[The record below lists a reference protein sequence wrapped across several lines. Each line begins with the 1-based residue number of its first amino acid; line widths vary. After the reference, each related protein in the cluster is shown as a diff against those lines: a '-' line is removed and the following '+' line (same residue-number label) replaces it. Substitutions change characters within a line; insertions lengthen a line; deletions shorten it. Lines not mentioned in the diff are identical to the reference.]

1 MRDRYFRMIESG
13 QIEAARKEY
22 NRLKGLKNWKYLP
35 TVEAYAI
42 QKGIPLPKPKAKEAP
57 PQPKPK
63 KVTVSPAPTV
73 EPKQKIT
80 TKPKGWKI
88 PSSRTVVGSQTSEGY
103 QRIPMDEPEKKS
115 KTGLYIGLG
124 VAGLLVVGLIIFL
137 IARK

>member
-22 NRLKGLKNWKYLP
+22 NRLKPLKNWEYLP

-73 EPKQKIT
+73 EPKQIIASKPLTT
-80 TKPKGWKI
+80 TKKG
-88 PSSRTVVGSQTSEGY
+88 TVVGSQTSEGY
-103 QRIPMDEPEKKS
+103 QRIPIPEKKS

-124 VAGLLVVGLIIFL
+124 VAGLLVVGLITFL